1 MDDPLEIYIIIKKIS
16 KSKYSRV
23 YLVYDR
29 TDKKEYIM
37 KMAGRIESAIHQI
50 KNEIKVLKYLKD
62 NYCKYFLYMHKY
74 FEHDGKTYI
83 ISERIKKSKD
93 LYEKLHNVNNNNTIN
108 MSNKIKIIK
117 KLIEGLIKLHEI
129 GVYHLDIKPE
139 NVLVFKNNG
148 YDIKYID
155 YGNSYT
161 KNNIDEYSLGG
172 TKYFIDPRL
181 FFTTKIT
188 CQILKDADIW
198 SLGILIYELIGEQGI
213 EILYKEDRKTHLII
227 QESILNKEIKL
238 HAEDKQYDYILDQI
252 FSKNVKLE
260 EIEIK

>member
-1 MDDPLEIYIIIKKIS
+1 MDDPLEKYIIIKRIS
-16 KSKYSRV
+16 RSKYSRI
-23 YLVYDR
+23 YLVHDM

-37 KMAGRIESAIHQI
+37 KMAFKTASAIHQI

-74 FEHDGKTYI
+74 FEHDGKIYI
-83 ISERIKKSKD
+83 ITERIKKSKD
-93 LYEKLHNVNNNNTIN
+93 LYDKLHNINTDTIS

-181 FFTTKIT
+181 FFNTKIT
-188 CQILKDADIW
+188 WQILKDADIW
-198 SLGILIYELIGEQGI
+198 SLGVLIYELIGEEDI

-227 QESILNKEIKL
+227 QESILNKEIDL
-238 HAEDKQYDYILDQI
+238 HAEDTQYDYILDQI

-260 EIEIK
+260 EIKIT